1 MEIREVALSSVL
13 NFLTINHLDYLI
25 PFFIETMENI
35 VLWVAMGL
43 IDFNFLKEIISSIL
57 YYEEL
62 TEKVK
67 EKLVQIALAEEN
79 NK

>member
-1 MEIREVALSSVL
+1 MYGIK
-13 NFLTINHLDYLI
+13 FLTINHLDYLI

>member
-1 MEIREVALSSVL
+1 
-13 NFLTINHLDYLI
+13 INHLDYLI

>member
-1 MEIREVALSSVL
+1 
-13 NFLTINHLDYLI
+13 
-25 PFFIETMENI
+25 MENI